1 MQTSVSAE
9 ASVLT
14 SSEQRRVAIC
24 AAAGFF
30 LAPGA
35 WLLQV
40 IISET
45 LSAQAC
51 DAGSVPRV
59 RPVYPHLHAWLYGTS
74 IAAIAIAAVSGAL
87 AVRGFVLLA
96 RKQEAMKAQSAEG
109 ELSETPSRVLEEVS
123 RKRFVALCS
132 ALIGCGFVVGLVFT
146 VLAEVFL
153 ESCSQW
159 H

>member
-1 MQTSVSAE
+1 MSAE
-9 ASVLT
+9 APVLT
-14 SSEQRRVAIC
+14 SSEQRRFAVC

-40 IISET
+40 IVSET

-59 RPVYPHLHAWLYGTS
+59 RPIYPHLHAWLYGTS
-74 IAAIAIAAVSGAL
+74 IAAIAIAAVCAAL
-87 AVRGFVLLA
+87 ALHGFVFLA
-96 RKQEAMKAQSAEG
+96 RKQSAIKACSAG
-109 ELSETPSRVLEEVS
+109 GDTSETPSRALEEVS
-123 RKRFVALCS
+123 RKRFLALCS

-153 ESCSQW
+153 TSCSQW

>member
-1 MQTSVSAE
+1 MHASFSEKSA
-9 ASVLT
+9 LT
-14 SSEQRRVAIC
+14 LSEQRRLAFC

-30 LAPGA
+30 FAPGA

-40 IISET
+40 IVSET

-74 IAAIAIAAVSGAL
+74 IAAIAVAAVCGAL
-87 AVRGFVLLA
+87 AVHGFVFLA
-96 RKQEAMKAQSAEG
+96 RKQKAMEAQGAGGDA
-109 ELSETPSRVLEEVS
+109 SETPSRALEEVS

-153 ESCSQW
+153 GSCSQW